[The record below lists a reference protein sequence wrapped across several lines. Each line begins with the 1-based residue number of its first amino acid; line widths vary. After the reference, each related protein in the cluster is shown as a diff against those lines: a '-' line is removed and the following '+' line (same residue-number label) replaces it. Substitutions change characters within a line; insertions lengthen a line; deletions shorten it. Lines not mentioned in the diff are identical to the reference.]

1 MKIIVKKLAQ
11 SKLNAYLCHKS
22 NLKQY
27 IMNTISTSVIA
38 LQVINNLTNALAKS
52 PTGVSFV
59 SIKGYTN
66 SYGEVSNNVV
76 NVGASLTNSKAK
88 DIETLQSLD
97 VTTLGGDSILL
108 EKARVELINSFIK
121 PNENRSQGQ
130 IDAYTIVAKGIKVHN
145 ETGEIYIFGLRKSK
159 SVVTE
164 GVYPIV
170 NSKPLT
176 LAKNS
181 LKKNLKSSKFTQF
194 KLSATSVIR
203 ANGEELIFE

>member
-1 MKIIVKKLAQ
+1 M
-11 SKLNAYLCHKS
+11 S
-22 NLKQY
+22 NLKLKK
-27 IMNTISTSVIA
+27 MEATKTTIAI
-38 LQVINNLTNALAKS
+38 QVITNLTNALAKS

-76 NVGASLTNSKAK
+76 NVGASLSNAKTK

-97 VTTLGGDSILL
+97 VTALGGDSILF
-108 EKARVELINSFIK
+108 EKARVELINSFIN
-121 PNENRSQGQ
+121 PNENRSNGQ

-145 ETGEIYIFGLRKSK
+145 ESGEIYVFGLRNSK
-159 SVVTE
+159 SVLAE
-164 GVYPIV
+164 GIYPIV
-170 NSKPLT
+170 NSRPLT
-176 LAKNS
+176 IAKNS

-194 KLSATSVIR
+194 KLSATSVIK

>member
-1 MKIIVKKLAQ
+1 
-11 SKLNAYLCHKS
+11 
-22 NLKQY
+22 
-27 IMNTISTSVIA
+27 MNTISTSVIA
-38 LQVINNLTNALAKS
+38 LQVINNLTNALSKS

-76 NVGASLTNSKAK
+76 NVGASLTNAKAK

-97 VTTLGGDSILL
+97 VTALGGDSILL

-145 ETGEIYIFGLRKSK
+145 TTGEIYIFGLRNSK
-159 SVVTE
+159 SVVAE

-170 NSKPLT
+170 NSRPLT
-176 LAKNS
+176 IAKNQ
-181 LKKNLKSSKFTQF
+181 LKKDLKSNKFTQF
-194 KLSATSVIR
+194 KLSATSVIK

>member
-1 MKIIVKKLAQ
+1 M
-11 SKLNAYLCHKS
+11 S
-22 NLKQY
+22 NLKLKK
-27 IMNTISTSVIA
+27 MEATKTTIA
-38 LQVINNLTNALAKS
+38 LQVITNLTNALAKS

-76 NVGASLTNSKAK
+76 NVGASLSNAKTK

-97 VTTLGGDSILL
+97 VTALGGDSILF
-108 EKARVELINSFIK
+108 EKARVELINSFIN
-121 PNENRSQGQ
+121 PNENRSNGQ

-145 ETGEIYIFGLRKSK
+145 ESGEIYVFGLRNSK
-159 SVVTE
+159 SVLAE
-164 GVYPIV
+164 GIYPIV
-170 NSKPLT
+170 NSRPLT
-176 LAKNS
+176 IAKNS

-194 KLSATSVIR
+194 KLSATSVIK

>member
-1 MKIIVKKLAQ
+1 M
-11 SKLNAYLCHKS
+11 S
-22 NLKQY
+22 NLKLKK
-27 IMNTISTSVIA
+27 MEATKTTIA
-38 LQVINNLTNALAKS
+38 LQVIANLTNALAKS

-76 NVGASLTNSKAK
+76 NVGASLSNAKTK

-97 VTTLGGDSILL
+97 VTALGGDSILF
-108 EKARVELINSFIK
+108 EKARVELINSFIN
-121 PNENRSQGQ
+121 PNENRSNGQ

-145 ETGEIYIFGLRKSK
+145 ESGEIYVFGLRNSK
-159 SVVTE
+159 SVLAE
-164 GVYPIV
+164 GIYPIV
-170 NSKPLT
+170 NSRPLT
-176 LAKNS
+176 IAKNS

-194 KLSATSVIR
+194 KLSATSVIK

>member
-1 MKIIVKKLAQ
+1 MEATKT
-11 SKLNAYLCHKS
+11 
-22 NLKQY
+22 
-27 IMNTISTSVIA
+27 TIAI
-38 LQVINNLTNALAKS
+38 QVITNLTNALAKS

-76 NVGASLTNSKAK
+76 NVGASLSNAKTK

-97 VTTLGGDSILL
+97 VTALGGDSILF
-108 EKARVELINSFIK
+108 EKARVELINSFIN
-121 PNENRSQGQ
+121 PNENRSNGQ

-145 ETGEIYIFGLRKSK
+145 ESGEIYVFGLRNSK
-159 SVVTE
+159 SVLAE
-164 GVYPIV
+164 GIYPIV
-170 NSKPLT
+170 NSRPLT
-176 LAKNS
+176 IAKNS

-194 KLSATSVIR
+194 KLSATSVIK

>member
-1 MKIIVKKLAQ
+1 MEATK
-11 SKLNAYLCHKS
+11 
-22 NLKQY
+22 
-27 IMNTISTSVIA
+27 TTIA
-38 LQVINNLTNALAKS
+38 LQVIANLTNALAKS

-76 NVGASLTNSKAK
+76 NVGASLSNAKTK

-97 VTTLGGDSILL
+97 VTALGGDSILL
-108 EKARVELINSFIK
+108 EKARVELINSFIN
-121 PNENRSQGQ
+121 PNENRSNGQ

-145 ETGEIYIFGLRKSK
+145 ESGEIYVFGLRNSK
-159 SVVTE
+159 SVLAE
-164 GVYPIV
+164 GIYPIV
-170 NSKPLT
+170 NSRPLT
-176 LAKNS
+176 IAKNS

-194 KLSATSVIR
+194 KLSATSVIK

>member
-1 MKIIVKKLAQ
+1 MEATK
-11 SKLNAYLCHKS
+11 
-22 NLKQY
+22 
-27 IMNTISTSVIA
+27 TIIA
-38 LQVINNLTNALAKS
+38 LQVINNLTNALSKS

-76 NVGASLTNSKAK
+76 NVGASLTNAKTK

-97 VTTLGGDSILL
+97 VTALGGDSILL

-121 PNENRSQGQ
+121 PNENRSNGQ

-145 ETGEIYIFGLRKSK
+145 ESGEIYVFGLRNSK
-159 SVVTE
+159 SVVAE
-164 GVYPIV
+164 GIYPIV
-170 NSKPLT
+170 NSRPLT

-194 KLSATSVIR
+194 KLSATSVIK